1 MLEDE
6 GNFEAADIFIE
17 PPPVDALTDE
27 GSADEDD
34 GWTIDNM
41 NGRQLA
47 APAAVTVLRQ
57 GVRTHY
63 APHATDADNQDVS
76 CLLIIQY

>member
-17 PPPVDALTDE
+17 PPQVALTDE
-27 GSADEDD
+27 DSADEDD
-34 GWTIDNM
+34 GGTIDNL

-47 APAAVTVLRQ
+47 ASAVTVLRQ
-57 GVRTHY
+57 GLRTHY
-63 APHATDADNQDVS
+63 APHATDADTQDIS

>member
-27 GSADEDD
+27 DCADEDN
-34 GWTIDNM
+34 GGTIDNL

-47 APAAVTVLRQ
+47 ASAVTVLRQ
-57 GVRTHY
+57 GLRTHY
-63 APHATDADNQDVS
+63 APHATDADTQDIS